1 MVFEH
6 LQEFTDGGQ
15 KLWNRI
21 PLGSVCCESRHES
34 GVGIHH
40 GVRGK
45 GIGSRSVA
53 DGGQPVSWRSIRPK
67 LSQNNSELTID
78 LRHSFERVCDRDLKL
93 REDIL
98 PRMPTVSILSP

>member
-21 PLGSVCCESRHES
+21 PLGSLCCESRHES

-45 GIGSRSVA
+45 GVGSRSVA
-53 DGGQPVSWRSIRPK
+53 DGGSLFPGVAFVLK

-78 LRHSFERVCDRDLKL
+78 LRHSFERVCDRDMKL